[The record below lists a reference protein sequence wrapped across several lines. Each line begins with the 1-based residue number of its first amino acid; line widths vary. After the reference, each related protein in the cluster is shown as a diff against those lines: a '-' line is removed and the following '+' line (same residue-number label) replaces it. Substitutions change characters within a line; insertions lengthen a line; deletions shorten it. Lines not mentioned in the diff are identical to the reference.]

1 LPNTTSARA
10 LAIIKKAEG
19 EELTA
24 YSCPAGVPTI
34 GYGHTKTVTKV
45 DVQRNKTITKA
56 EAERLLRDD
65 LAGFE
70 GDVAKLVKVPL
81 TDDQFGALVS
91 FAYNLGARA
100 LSSSTLL
107 KRVNAKASL
116 KDIEAS
122 WLQWNKARVNGV
134 LSPLR
139 GLTIRR
145 QAEFD
150 LFKSAVR

>member
-1 LPNTTSARA
+1 MPNTTSAKA

-24 YSCPAGVPTI
+24 YHCPAGVPTI
-34 GYGHTKTVTKV
+34 GYGHTKTVTKA
-45 DVQRNKTITKA
+45 DVQRRKTITKA

-65 LAGFE
+65 LASFE
-70 GDVAKLVKVPL
+70 RDVAKLVKVPL

-91 FAYNLGARA
+91 FAYNLGAGA
-100 LSSSTLL
+100 LASSTLL
-107 KRVNAKASL
+107 KRINAKASP
-116 KDIEAS
+116 KDIEVS

-134 LSPLR
+134 LTALR

-150 LFKSAVR
+150 LFNNGS

>member
-1 LPNTTSARA
+1 MSNSTSAKA

-24 YSCPAGVPTI
+24 YYCPAGIPTI
-34 GYGHTKTVTKV
+34 GYGHTKTVTKA
-45 DVQRNKTITKA
+45 DVQRRKTITKA

-70 GDVAKLVKVPL
+70 RDVAKLVKVPL
-81 TDDQFGALVS
+81 NDDQFGALVS
-91 FAYNLGARA
+91 FAYNLGAGA
-100 LSSSTLL
+100 LASSTLL
-107 KRVNAKASL
+107 KRINAKASS

-122 WLQWNKARVNGV
+122 WLQWNKARVKGV
-134 LSPLR
+134 LTPLR

-145 QAEFD
+145 QGEFD
-150 LFKSAVR
+150 LFVGNAR

>member
-1 LPNTTSARA
+1 MSNSTSAKA

-24 YSCPAGVPTI
+24 YYCPAGIPTI
-34 GYGHTKTVTKV
+34 GYGHTKTVTKA
-45 DVQRNKTITKA
+45 DVQRRKTITKS

-70 GDVAKLVKVPL
+70 RDVAKLVKVPL
-81 TDDQFGALVS
+81 NDDQFGALVS
-91 FAYNLGARA
+91 FAYNLGAGA
-100 LSSSTLL
+100 LASSTLL
-107 KRVNAKASL
+107 KRINAKASP

-122 WLQWNKARVNGV
+122 WLQWNKARVKGV
-134 LSPLR
+134 LTPLR

-150 LFKSAVR
+150 LFAF